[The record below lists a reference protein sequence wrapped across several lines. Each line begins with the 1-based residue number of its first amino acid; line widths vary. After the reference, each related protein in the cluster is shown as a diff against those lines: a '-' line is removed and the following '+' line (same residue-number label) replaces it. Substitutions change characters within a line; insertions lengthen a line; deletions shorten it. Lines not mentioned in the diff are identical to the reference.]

1 MNDHVGG
8 VTPVPKF
15 NYKLVDK
22 LVEAKRAENNK
33 LLVPSLMEIKNKTLS
48 SHSKDLQNSLCNYQK
63 NLNKS
68 DSSNLIREKQN
79 LSAVLNWLNG
89 GEN

>member
-8 VTPVPKF
+8 VTPLPKF
-15 NYKLVDK
+15 NYKLVEK
-22 LVEAKRAENNK
+22 LVEAKRAEDNK
-33 LLVPSLMEIKNKTLS
+33 LLVPSLMGIKNKTLS
-48 SHSKDLQNSLCNYQK
+48 INSKDLQNSLCNYQN

-68 DSSNLIREKQN
+68 DSSSMLKEKQN

-89 GEN
+89 DEN